1 MCVCVCV
8 CARARARACA
18 CVCDVYLITDKKHT
32 SFFYAH
38 RKNTRNKGLETAAM
52 CHTLLRVVI
61 VNANRK
67 NQQTS
72 WPDHTKKFVK
82 RGGWRLSRCKHGGS
96 VADVAAG
103 LRR

>member
-1 MCVCVCV
+1 MHACVVCVVCVCV
-8 CARARARACA
+8 CA
-18 CVCDVYLITDKKHT
+18 CVRDVYLITDKKHT

-72 WPDHTKKFVK
+72 WPDHAKKFVK
-82 RGGWRLSRCKHGGS
+82 RGGRRLSRCKHGGS

>member
-1 MCVCVCV
+1 MRVLCVLCV
-8 CARARARACA
+8 CARARV
-18 CVCDVYLITDKKHT
+18 CVCAITSMPQT
-32 SFFYAH
+32 SPAN